1 MISAKSV
8 ARNLTWPVDI
18 LTVAEGRDEPTGD
31 PTDTATKVRTCGKWA
46 PTQSIEEVGSANWQN
61 ADLDVYLP
69 AGTAISGTSRVSIPS
84 GFYAGLWEVVGQPH
98 HWSVGIVAR
107 IRRVT

>member
-18 LTVAEGRDEPTGD
+18 LTVTEDRNAVGD
-31 PTDTATKVRTCGKWA
+31 PTETTTRVRTCGKWA
-46 PTQSIEEVGSANWQN
+46 PSQSIEEVGAANWQN
-61 ADLDVYLP
+61 AELDLYLP
-69 AGTAISGTSRVSIPS
+69 AATTISGTSRVSIPS
-84 GFYAGLWEVVGQPH
+84 GFYAGLWEVVGHPH
-98 HWSVGIVAR
+98 HWSVGIVAK